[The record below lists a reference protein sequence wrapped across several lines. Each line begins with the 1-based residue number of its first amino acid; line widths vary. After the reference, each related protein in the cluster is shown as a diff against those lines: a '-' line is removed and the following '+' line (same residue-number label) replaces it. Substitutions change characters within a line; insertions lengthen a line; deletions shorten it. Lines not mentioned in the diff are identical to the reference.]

1 MTRSHMA
8 VLLALVLA
16 VPAAGAGAGFFSAK
30 PRPCFFSG
38 STAYQLSGSAAAN
51 FTVRIENDAP
61 RADLHMQLV
70 NDPADADFVLVGDG
84 DDASCHDARAVRSI
98 RIDAEAE
105 KPDLTVALS
114 KHLAAGG
121 YKIYVRS
128 ASFSAQEAAA
138 LFAVIWKSEHGRE
151 FLAQR

>member
-16 VPAAGAGAGFFSAK
+16 VPAAGAAAGFFSAS

-38 STAYQLSGSAAAN
+38 STAYQLSGSASAN
-51 FTVRIENDAP
+51 FTVRVESDDA

-70 NDPADADFVLVGDG
+70 DDPAAADFVLVGDG
-84 DDASCHDARAVRSI
+84 DDASCRDAGAVRSI
-98 RIDAEAE
+98 RVDAAAE
-105 KPDLTVALS
+105 EPDLTVALS
-114 KHLAAGG
+114 NEPAAGG

-128 ASFSAQEAAA
+128 ASFSAKDAAA
-138 LFAVIWKSEHGRE
+138 LFAVIWKTEHGRE
-151 FLAQR
+151 SLARR